1 MEENVVRK
9 LLHLFVGLAVLILS
23 MPFGTARAQPFYVSG
38 TGSGTACTLVAPC
51 TFEQA
56 FSSLNT
62 NSGGVLSCINPVVPN
77 SGTTHMLGAGSYTI
91 DCPGTVW
98 TSGGNTPALS
108 LNSSGNGTVI
118 IRNMTLDGSQAL
130 LNGIQVGTGATT
142 LILENC
148 LLQNWP
154 GLAIAFTPNSPATLI
169 VKDSVFQSNGSIG
182 ANHPTGAIS
191 IVPASGGGSVRVVI
205 ERTQIVKNNT
215 GIFTDGTGGMVLAE
229 IKDSTV
235 SNNPGAGIMIFGGN
249 TASVVLNRSSVDH
262 NGTGVVTTGAGA
274 FVLLR
279 DSTVMWNSTGLFAA
293 NGGLVLSYQNNVIA
307 GNPAPGVTPVSLSS
321 Q

>member
-1 MEENVVRK
+1 
-9 LLHLFVGLAVLILS
+9 
-23 MPFGTARAQPFYVSG
+23 
-38 TGSGTACTLVAPC
+38 
-51 TFEQA
+51 
-56 FSSLNT
+56 
-62 NSGGVLSCINPVVPN
+62 
-77 SGTTHMLGAGSYTI
+77 MLGAGSYTI

-279 DSTVMWNSTGLFAA
+279 DLTVMWNSTGLFAA